1 MKVPIEFEDYD
12 PQDPDLEFR
21 KNRWNYWNVLKD
33 VRAEYITNVDALA
46 GQFDA
51 DDFGICLAKAL
62 GYDTAELFNFMHD
75 KEQYFWNNFQAMQST
90 STHPPYDQ
98 RIQRAKKSGFKLS
111 KGGQQQINALQQ
123 HLA

>member
-51 DDFGICLAKAL
+51 DDFGTYVERNYGLKMHIVDGKITDKFDIVDEKL
-62 GYDTAELFNFMHD
+62 YNF
-75 KEQYFWNNFQAMQST
+75 F
-90 STHPPYDQ
+90 
-98 RIQRAKKSGFKLS
+98 ILKL
-111 KGGQQQINALQQ
+111 K
-123 HLA
+123 

>member
-51 DDFGICLAKAL
+51 DDFGTYVERNYGLK
-62 GYDTAELFNFMHD
+62 MHIVDGKITD
-75 KEQYFWNNFQAMQST
+75 KFDIVDE
-90 STHPPYDQ
+90 
-98 RIQRAKKSGFKLS
+98 KLYTFFIL
-111 KGGQQQINALQQ
+111 KWK
-123 HLA
+123 